1 MEHGGLLLSRFNF
14 LKVFYTKEIAAYSVL
29 ADTTANIKR
38 RENLQTFPSFGSS
51 STNL

>member
-1 MEHGGLLLSRFNF
+1 MCLLLSRFNF

-38 RENLQTFPSFGSS
+38 RENLQTSTFPSFGSS